1 MFDAVVPWRGVG
13 LMCWV
18 FDDVLGSA
26 TGTGDV
32 CAVVVRMGCWI
43 VGLRKRA
50 VLGD

>member
-1 MFDAVVPWRGVG
+1 MVRQCGDGVC
-13 LMCWV
+13 MWV

-32 CAVVVRMGCWI
+32 CAVVVRMRCWS